1 MLPYSRL
8 LPELQSDNSKCLE
21 SVGEREGDREG
32 ERSLRTVLSRHE
44 IYKLLHCAI
53 INFSLRK
60 NAKFI
65 YTMQQGW
72 VLSAVK
78 NPL

>member
-1 MLPYSRL
+1 MLPYPCL

-21 SVGEREGDREG
+21 SVGEREG